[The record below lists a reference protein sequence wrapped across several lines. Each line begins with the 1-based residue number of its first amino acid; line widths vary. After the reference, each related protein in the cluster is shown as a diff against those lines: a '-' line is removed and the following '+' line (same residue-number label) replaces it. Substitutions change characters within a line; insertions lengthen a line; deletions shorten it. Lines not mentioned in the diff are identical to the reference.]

1 MEKTVRLFATLRDIT
16 GQKEIVV
23 PFQDGQT
30 VRQFLDTINQ
40 MMPELG
46 QEIIDENG
54 ELTGL
59 VHVMVHGRNIHW
71 LDGLDTSIKA
81 TDQLVLM
88 PPSAGG

>member
-1 MEKTVRLFATLRDIT
+1 MEKTVRLFATLRDIA
-16 GQKEIVV
+16 GQKEITV
-23 PFQDGQT
+23 PFEDGQT
-30 VRQFLDTINQ
+30 VRDFIATIDG

-46 QEIIDENG
+46 QEIVDENG

-71 LDGLDTSIKA
+71 LDGMDTRIKA
-81 TDQLVLM
+81 SDQLVLM